1 MSIDAQ
7 LHPTAAAAVR
17 GDGVAVADIDRQLT
31 SARDRNEFAAIEDVL
46 APIVDAA
53 ATGDAAAVSFLL
65 RCIDRH
71 QLTRGPIRRVLINE
85 GDVDD
90 ATQNTLLQVH
100 RAIGSFERRSRFTTW
115 LYRIAEREALQ
126 VLRRNKRVAV
136 PDDSDMSGLADEV
149 RRMSSMVAS
158 QAMIRQ
164 ILAEMDPK
172 FREPVVLR
180 DVEGLEYSTIAEQL
194 GIPLNTVRTRIS
206 RGRQYVADR
215 VTEQMRSG
223 GSLG

>member
-1 MSIDAQ
+1 MSIDPQ

-17 GDGVAVADIDRQLT
+17 GDGVAVADIDRQLA
-31 SARDRNEFAAIEDVL
+31 SARDRNEFSAIEDVL

-53 ATGDAAAVSFLL
+53 AGGDPAAVSFLL

-136 PDDSDMSGLADEV
+136 PDDSDLSGLADEV

-215 VTEQMRSG
+215 VMEQMRSG

>member
-1 MSIDAQ
+1 
-7 LHPTAAAAVR
+7 
-17 GDGVAVADIDRQLT
+17 
-31 SARDRNEFAAIEDVL
+31 
-46 APIVDAA
+46 
-53 ATGDAAAVSFLL
+53 
-65 RCIDRH
+65 
-71 QLTRGPIRRVLINE
+71 
-85 GDVDD
+85 
-90 ATQNTLLQVH
+90 
-100 RAIGSFERRSRFTTW
+100 
-115 LYRIAEREALQ
+115 
-126 VLRRNKRVAV
+126 
-136 PDDSDMSGLADEV
+136 MSGLADEV